1 MDTYTGFAIGA
12 LLSKEVFA
20 FKRAFQARIHSN
32 HKVNHRASGYLPH
45 VTAVREIPS
54 WKLLQ
59 FISQLPT
66 QKLDVGIT
74 ELKILRPQGRDF
86 DVLAFDV
93 VSSEIES
100 LNHELSGYL
109 KSQQKFEFVPHL
121 TIDFLKKDCSGWYEK
136 GSQLYTNTSVFDRIE
151 IPRGL
156 ETKGWVLYTPQGEE
170 IPLSVY
176 NDNEALIQYVE
187 MAA

>member
-12 LLSKEVFA
+12 LLGKEVFI
-20 FKRAFQARIHSN
+20 FKRAVQACIQPQ
-32 HKVNHRASGYLPH
+32 HKVGYRASGYLPH
-45 VTAVREIPS
+45 VTVVREIPS

-66 QKLDVGIT
+66 KKLDVGIT
-74 ELKILRPQGRDF
+74 KLKILRPQGRDF
-86 DVLAFDV
+86 DVLAFDA

-100 LNHELSGYL
+100 LNYELSGYL
-109 KSQQKFEFVPHL
+109 QTQQKFEFVPHL
-121 TIDFLKKDCSGWYEK
+121 TIDFLKKDCSHLYE
-136 GSQLYTNTSVFDRIE
+136 NTSVFDGIE
-151 IPRGL
+151 IPGGL

>member
-1 MDTYTGFAIGA
+1 MDTYSGFAIAA
-12 LLSKEVFA
+12 LLSEEVFA
-20 FKRAFQARIHSN
+20 FKRAFQARIHSHHKIN
-32 HKVNHRASGYLPH
+32 HMASGYLPH
-45 VTAVREIPS
+45 VTVVREIPS

-100 LNHELSGYL
+100 LNYELSGYL
-109 KSQQKFEFVPHL
+109 KTQQKFEFVPHL
-121 TIDFLKKDCSGWYEK
+121 TIDFLKQDCSHLYE
-136 GSQLYTNTSVFDRIE
+136 NTSVFDGIE

>member
-1 MDTYTGFAIGA
+1 MDTYPGFAIAA
-12 LLSKEVFA
+12 LLSKEVLA
-20 FKRAFQARIHSN
+20 FKRAFQARIHSHHKIN
-32 HKVNHRASGYLPH
+32 HSASGYLPH
-45 VTAVREIPS
+45 VTVVREIPS

-59 FISQLPT
+59 FISHLPT

-100 LNHELSGYL
+100 LNYELSGYL
-109 KSQQKFEFVPHL
+109 QTQQKFEFVPHL
-121 TIDFLKKDCSGWYEK
+121 TTDFLKKEFSHLYE
-136 GSQLYTNTSVFDRIE
+136 STSVFDGIE
-151 IPRGL
+151 IPGGL

-176 NDNEALIQYVE
+176 NDNEALIEYVE

>member
-20 FKRAFQARIHSN
+20 FKRAFQARIQSHQ
-32 HKVNHRASGYLPH
+32 KVSHRASGYLPH
-45 VTAVREIPS
+45 VTVVRDIPS

-66 QKLDVGIT
+66 QKLDVGIKAV
-74 ELKILRPQGRDF
+74 KILKPECRDF
-86 DVLAFDV
+86 DVLAFEIM
-93 VSSEIES
+93 SSEIES
-100 LNHELSGYL
+100 LNYELSGYL

-121 TIDFLKKDCSGWYEK
+121 TIDFLKKDCSHLYE
-136 GSQLYTNTSVFDRIE
+136 NTSVFDGIE

-176 NDNEALIQYVE
+176 NDNEELIKYLE

>member
-66 QKLDVGIT
+66 QKLDVGIKAVKL
-74 ELKILRPQGRDF
+74 LKPEGRDF

-121 TIDFLKKDCSGWYEK
+121 TIDFLKKDISHLYE
-136 GSQLYTNTSVFDRIE
+136 STSVFDGIE
-151 IPRGL
+151 KPGGL